1 VTLNTCGC
9 CDEPSERPALFN
21 PPGQSA
27 LRYRI
32 GVHSSFL
39 RWMLQRLGRE
49 TLPDGDHAGER
60 PLYDL
65 TTRATDD
72 FAIALLDAW
81 ACVGDV
87 LTFYQERLANESYLP
102 TATERRSILEM
113 ARAIGYELRPGVAA
127 EAYLAFTVNAAE
139 GAPTEAPIPAGTQVQ
154 SIPQAQGELPQTFE
168 TAEAITARAAWNAL
182 RPVLSVPQTLAA
194 STTTVYLSGTATNLK
209 AGDML
214 LLVKSDNSA
223 TALRRVQSVAADS
236 ANNRT
241 GVTLESQAGFS
252 GAFAVHALREKASI
266 FGHNAP
272 RYNTLPDEIQSEFND
287 WDSGPFMIWEDS
299 IFGPV
304 YYADADLFLD
314 RAVSGLKVSDYAVLK
329 QGASVAVYQL
339 ADVVDASLAGFALSG
354 SSTGLVLKTLSGS
367 LLDDD
372 ETDKPS
378 SWKVRTTVV
387 YTKSENL
394 PLAETP
400 VTTDAAAG
408 DEQLQLAGE
417 ALGLSTD
424 QYLALSGQTAN
435 GDKVSEV
442 RQVKTAVEAGTTTT
456 VTFDGGLE
464 NSYVRSSLT
473 VNANV
478 VRASHGET
486 VKDEP
491 LGSGDGAQANQ
502 RFKLKKPPLTHLSAA
517 TPSGA
522 VAALEVEVDGV
533 EWTQAT
539 SLYGQAPEARA
550 FVVSIDDD
558 ANATLIFGDGQSG
571 ARLPT
576 GQENVTATYRSGIGV
591 VGEVGART
599 LSLLKTRP
607 FGVTGVVNPLAAE
620 GAQDPETLD
629 GARQNAPVT
638 VLTLDR
644 VVSLRDFEDF
654 ARAFAGIGK
663 AQAVAVWTGE
673 REVAHL
679 TIADSQGEVVPED
692 ATVFTNLRDA
702 IDDARDPLRA
712 WVMDS
717 YDALT
722 FNLTAR
728 LLIDDAY
735 DFEDVQAAAVAAL
748 EAAFAFEQR
757 GFAQPVTSA
766 EIIELLQGVAGVI
779 AVDVDELYRTGEAA
793 GLAAVLSAQPA
804 RYDKATGTILP
815 AQLLLLNDAGL
826 SLTQWTVA
834 P

>member
-1 VTLNTCGC
+1 MTLNTCGC
-9 CDEPSERPALFN
+9 CAESGEQPALFN

-39 RWMLQRLGRE
+39 RWMLQRLGSE

-65 TTRATDD
+65 TTRASDD
-72 FAIALLDAW
+72 FGIALLDAW

-87 LTFYQERLANESYLP
+87 LTFYQERLANEGYLP

-113 ARAIGYELRPGVAA
+113 ARAIGYQLRPGVSA

-139 GAPTEAPIPAGTQVQ
+139 GAPAEAPIAAGTQVQ
-154 SIPQAQGELPQTFE
+154 SLPQAQGEQPQTFE
-168 TAEAITARAAWNAL
+168 TANDITARAAWNAL
-182 RPVLSVPQTLAA
+182 RPVLSVSQTLAA
-194 STTTVYLSGTATNLK
+194 STTNVYLSGTATSLK
-209 AGDML
+209 VGDML

-223 TALRRVQSVAADS
+223 SALRRVQAVAADTT
-236 ANNRT
+236 NNRT
-241 GVTLESQAGFS
+241 GVTLESQVGFS

-272 RYNTLPDEIQSEFND
+272 RYNTLPQDIQNEFND

-299 IFGPV
+299 IVGP
-304 YYADADLFLD
+304 YYYTDADLFLD
-314 RAVSGLKVSDYAVLK
+314 RSVNGLKQNDYAVLK
-329 QGASVAVYQL
+329 QGSTVAVYQL
-339 ADVVDASLAGFALSG
+339 ADVVETSLAGFALSG

-367 LLDDD
+367 LLNDN
-372 ETDKPS
+372 ETNKPS
-378 SWKVRTTVV
+378 TWKVRTTVV

-394 PLAETP
+394 PLADLP

-408 DEQLQLAGE
+408 DEQLDLAGA
-417 ALGLSTD
+417 ALGLIAD
-424 QYLALSGQTAN
+424 QYLALSGQTPEGN
-435 GDKVSEV
+435 KVSEI
-442 RQVKTAVEAGTTTT
+442 RRVKTAIESGGATT

-464 NSYVRSSLT
+464 NSYARSSLAL
-473 VNANV
+473 NANV

-486 VKDEP
+486 VKGEI

-502 RFKLKKPPLTHLSAA
+502 RFTLKKPPLTHLSAA

-539 SLYGQAPEARA
+539 SLYGQSSEARA
-550 FVVSIDDD
+550 FVVSIADD
-558 ANATLIFGDGQSG
+558 ADATLIFGDGKSG
-571 ARLPT
+571 SRLPT

-591 VGEVGART
+591 AGEVSAGT
-599 LSLLKTRP
+599 LTLLKTRP

-629 GARQNAPVT
+629 VARQNAPVT

-679 TIADSQGEVVPED
+679 TIAGSQGEVVSESF
-692 ATVFTNLRDA
+692 AVFTNLRAA
-702 IDDARDPLRA
+702 IDAARDPLRA

-728 LLIDDAY
+728 LLIDEAY
-735 DFEDVQAAAVAAL
+735 DFEDVQAAALAAL

-757 GFAQPVTSA
+757 SFAQPVTSA
-766 EIIELLQGVAGVI
+766 EIIQLLQGVAGVI
-779 AVDVDELYRTGEAA
+779 AVDVDALYRSGQAA
-793 GLAAVLSAQPA
+793 GLAAILSAQPA
-804 RYDKATGTILP
+804 RYDKATSTLLP
-815 AQLLLLNDAGL
+815 AQLLRLNSAGL
-826 SLTQWTVA
+826 TLTQWTVA